1 MIHRMYGVV
10 FVAVLAWP
18 VAAQERGV
26 LAIDE
31 ETARYAFSLDS
42 EADALNMCGTAG
54 CEVVATFSACLAV
67 AYSRVTTQ
75 QAQSVWT
82 WIEADTEGAA
92 QREALDECERAV
104 GAACEVLNVYCA
116 ADSENS
122 RAASTAGQ
130 QPPPATAPAQLPPE
144 IEADRF
150 LLQVE
155 TAIQEQLFQG
165 AKTTIDRILEL
176 QAEHDLELPEQFS
189 FQYAQVLERLG
200 LYDEAMET
208 VTRYLTRVGRAGEFY
223 REALALLNDAESA
236 KATAIEAAAEAAR
249 RPAGETRVF
258 DGMEFVW
265 VPAGEFQM
273 GSNGPLALAYRG
285 GSVMVTQVRISRGF
299 WMGKYEVTQ
308 AEWQGVMG
316 SNPSNYERCGARC
329 PVEDVSWNDVQAFIG
344 SLNGRTGGNRYRL
357 PTDAEWEYAARA
369 GTTGDRYGNLDAIA
383 WHDDNSVGDGPKP
396 VGQKAANAWG
406 LYDMLGN
413 VWEWVQDWRG
423 DYPGGAVTDPRG
435 PAAGEYRVI
444 RGGSFG
450 GFITG
455 VQASA
460 GSFLNPDGNS
470 YDLGFRLLRTE

>member
-1 MIHRMYGVV
+1 MIHRMYPVV
-10 FVAVLAWP
+10 FVALMALP
-18 VAAQERGV
+18 AGAQDRGV

-31 ETARYAFSLDS
+31 EAGRYAFSFDS
-42 EADALNMCGTAG
+42 EADALNMCGTVG

-67 AYSRVTTQ
+67 AYSRVMIQ
-75 QAQSVWT
+75 QEQSVWT
-82 WIEADTEGAA
+82 WIEADTEEAA
-92 QREALDECERAV
+92 GREALDECERSG

-130 QPPPATAPAQLPPE
+130 QPTPATAPAQLPPE

-155 TAIQEQLFQG
+155 TAIQEQDVQG

-176 QAEHDLELPEQFS
+176 QAAHDLELPEQFS

-236 KATAIEAAAEAAR
+236 KATSIEAAAEAAR
-249 RPAGETRVF
+249 RPAGESRVF

-265 VPAGEFQM
+265 VPAGEFRM
-273 GSNGPLALAYRG
+273 GSKSSEAFSNEQP
-285 GSVMVTQVRISRGF
+285 VTQVRISRGF
-299 WMGKYEVTQ
+299 WLGQHEVTQ

-316 SNPSNYERCGARC
+316 TNPSRFNECGMDC
-329 PVEDVSWNDVQAFIG
+329 PADSVSWGDTQEFIAN
-344 SLNGRTGGNRYRL
+344 LNEIEGAGRYRL
-357 PTDAEWEYAARA
+357 PTEAEWEYAARA
-369 GTTGDRYGNLDAIA
+369 GTTGVRYGNVDAIA
-383 WHDDNSVGDGPKP
+383 WHDAPGATHP
-396 VGQKAANAWG
+396 VGQKAPNAWG

-413 VWEWVQDWRG
+413 VEEWVADWYG
-423 DYPGGAVTDPRG
+423 DYPGGVVTDPPG
-435 PAAGEYRVI
+435 PG
-444 RGGSFG
+444 
-450 GFITG
+450 
-455 VQASA
+455 A
-460 GSFLNPDGNS
+460 GSYRLHRGSSWANPARDVRASHRS
-470 YDLGFRLLRTE
+470 YNRPVTRSMTTGFRLLRTE